1 VQGWIMPFVGER
13 SPSMMVAGRR
23 GGGITV
29 RVASRSTGLEAIPA
43 YVAGYVRGAMA
54 ALCRV
59 KVQLAEPVGK
69 SEQ

>member
-1 VQGWIMPFVGER
+1 MV
-13 SPSMMVAGRR
+13 VAGR
-23 GGGITV
+23 GGGCITE
-29 RVASRSTGLEAIPA
+29 RFDSRSTGLEAIPA

-59 KVQLAEPVGK
+59 KVQLAAPVGK